1 MRVGYACI
9 CLGNEELRCQR
20 TTVLRNATPERLR
33 ALIHAN
39 IDGLEQILTY
49 NEARGYHLF
58 RLGNA
63 FIPFASHPVNQIR
76 WWEEY
81 GQRLAQVGRWVLRHG
96 HRLSF
101 HASHFT
107 ILNSGNPEVVRAAL
121 ADITYMARV
130 LDAMELGPEHKI
142 ILHLGVAT
150 PTIEAAEGRFARALE
165 QVPLRYRERLVLEN
179 DERWY
184 SADRVVAMSERVG
197 LPVVLD
203 LLHHQCHPGRWGALT
218 CAGLL
223 ERVFDTWRHKDG
235 SPKIHFS
242 TQDPT
247 KKTGA
252 HGYWI
257 DGLGLEGFLEQS
269 RGVRRD
275 LDIMFEAKGKDLAV
289 QEVMPVLRA
298 DPRFA
303 DSSPNGATPGHSRLA
318 GPSPGS

>member
-9 CLGNEELRCQR
+9 CLGREELRCQR
-20 TTVLRNATPERLR
+20 TTVLRHATPERLR

-39 IDGLEQILTY
+39 IDGLEQILSY
-49 NEARGYHLF
+49 NEERGYRLF

-63 FIPFASHPVNQIR
+63 FIPFASHPVNSIR

-81 GQRLAQVGRWVLRHG
+81 RWRLAQVGRWVVRHG

-107 ILNSGNPEVVRAAL
+107 ILNSGNPSVVEAAL

-130 LDAMELGPEHKI
+130 LETMELGPEHKI

-150 PTIEAAEGRFARALE
+150 PTLEEAEARFARVLE
-165 QVPLRYRERLVLEN
+165 QVPLAFRNHLVLEN

-184 SADRVVAMSERVG
+184 SAERVVAMSHRVG

-203 LLHHQCHPGRWGALT
+203 LLHHRCHPGEWGSLG

-223 ERVFDTWRHKDG
+223 ERVFDTWRSWDG

-242 TQDPT
+242 TQDPS

-257 DGLGLEGFLEQS
+257 DGAELEAVLEQA
-269 RGVRRD
+269 GAVPRD
-275 LDIMFEAKGKDLAV
+275 FDIMFEAKGKDLALG
-289 QEVMPVLRA
+289 EVMPVLA
-298 DPRFA
+298 NDPRYA
-303 DSSPNGATPGHSRLA
+303 LTSAA
-318 GPSPGS
+318 